1 MSRIVPDD
9 RVEHA
14 LSWLRDSAHDLG
26 EAKAECVR
34 ASHMIKVVKALEMKK
49 HNQLSAAKAEVEAL
63 ASKAYLDA
71 LLEDAKAAGKYE
83 QLRALRE
90 AAAAT
95 IESWRTESSNF
106 RAMKL

>member
-14 LSWLRDSAHDLG
+14 LSWLRDSAHDMG

-34 ASHMIKVVKALEMKK
+34 CSHMIKVVKALQMKQ
-49 HNQLSAAKAEVEAL
+49 HNHLSAAKAEVEAL
-63 ASKAYLDA
+63 ASKAYMDA
-71 LLEDAKAAGKYE
+71 LLEDAKAAGRYE

-90 AAAAT
+90 ANAAT
-95 IESWRTESSNF
+95 MQR
-106 RAMKL
+106 R